1 MSDEIRAN
9 YDQLENVASRLAS
22 QSQQIQTMLQKVKGS
37 MSKLEN
43 GGWIGQGADAFFNEM
58 TNVVLPATT
67 RLQNVLQ
74 EASATTKNISQT
86 MKQAEEEAAAPFKQ
100 EAF

>member
-9 YDQLENVASRLAS
+9 YEQLDNIASRLAN
-22 QSQQIQTMLQKVKGS
+22 QSQAIQAMLQKVKGS

-43 GGWIGQGADAFFNEM
+43 GGWIGQGADAFFKEM
-58 TNVVLPATT
+58 NGVVLPASQ

-74 EASATTKNISQT
+74 EASQVTKTIGQT
-86 MKQAEEEAAAPFKQ
+86 MKQAEEEASAPFRQ
-100 EAF
+100 QI